1 MPKLKKV
8 IAGLALSTALGGG
21 ALAVGA
27 TAASAS
33 TTPTGWGWSNPSNEF
48 DAGFNNTFENSAF
61 HTAPFLTDSFGSG
74 CSRGC
79 SSADLDDILWDVCV
93 AGHCGGAFPASFG

>member
-33 TTPTGWGWSNPSNEF
+33 TIPSCGYPYSNEF
-48 DAGFNNTFENSAF
+48 DGGFNNTFQNASF
-61 HTAPFLTDSFGSG
+61 HTAPFLTDSFRNGCGSG
-74 CSRGC
+74 V
-79 SSADLDDILWDVCV
+79 DLDDIFWDIYV
-93 AGHCGGAFPASFG
+93 AGHHSDAYAAY